1 MADYRVY
8 RSGEDESVGDSPDGS
23 SDEQPIS
30 RVARHQAERSR
41 RKHWGGAPSG
51 TPPSTPPS
59 RGPWLAWGILLAVL
73 IAAGAVIYYF
83 ERDAVSNSRAALDL
97 TVLTGKVPE
106 WALYGAPA
114 LVGVFIILVALYF
127 ALGRHVSLKV
137 LGLVVVALV
146 LAAPGVALGY
156 ANGTVSVVGN
166 RTVEVKKQ
174 VTETKKNLRPALPGK
189 AVNVLLIGR
198 DRDGPDDPGRSD
210 TQILMRL
217 DPDSKSIS
225 MLSLPRDLRV
235 LIPDVGYDKMNAAFS
250 YGGAALVVKT
260 FTELTGLPINHYV
273 EVDFAGFWHAV
284 NILGGVYIAVDH
296 RYYNP
301 ESSSYKS
308 IDIEPGY
315 QLMRGHDALDFV
327 RFRHDNLADF
337 GRMQR
342 QQLFLKEMQRQSG
355 RWSKDWTKVTA
366 LIKELTQETTSDIDS
381 LSRIKP
387 LVELVFEVDT
397 SKFNTVHLEGATP
410 TIDGVSY
417 VVASEEQIAAA
428 VKEFTE
434 PEAAPVEGG
443 TVQVRKKDY
452 TVTVIN
458 ASGQDGFT
466 KGIKAQLKQLG
477 YHAYDGHSAAEF
489 PGATTTIYTPTGLEA
504 QARAI
509 GNLFGEVKIKSVSR
523 APGSAEGILVFVA
536 SSFDG
541 TLDMPAQSY
550 EAQQT
555 LQPNANTD
563 LVAWQTLAG
572 KTKLPLEMPATW
584 VSGCVYDGF
593 RAYTLTETNDRK
605 SSAAV
610 AVARTPAGNYWSVQ
624 AMRWLSPPAIANPNG
639 KETIDG
645 QEYLLF
651 YQGKKLHMVAWKR
664 NNTLYWVLNSINNE
678 LSEKTMRALAT
689 SCTRVK

>member
-1 MADYRVY
+1 
-8 RSGEDESVGDSPDGS
+8 
-23 SDEQPIS
+23 
-30 RVARHQAERSR
+30 
-41 RKHWGGAPSG
+41 
-51 TPPSTPPS
+51 
-59 RGPWLAWGILLAVL
+59 
-73 IAAGAVIYYF
+73 
-83 ERDAVSNSRAALDL
+83 
-97 TVLTGKVPE
+97 
-106 WALYGAPA
+106 
-114 LVGVFIILVALYF
+114 
-127 ALGRHVSLKV
+127 
-137 LGLVVVALV
+137 
-146 LAAPGVALGY
+146 
-156 ANGTVSVVGN
+156 
-166 RTVEVKKQ
+166 
-174 VTETKKNLRPALPGK
+174 
-189 AVNVLLIGR
+189 
-198 DRDGPDDPGRSD
+198 
-210 TQILMRL
+210 
-217 DPDSKSIS
+217 

-235 LIPDVGYDKMNAAFS
+235 LIPGVGYDKMNAAFS

-284 NILGGVYIAVDH
+284 NILGGVYIPVDH

-327 RFRHDNLADF
+327 RYRHDNLSDF

-355 RWSKDWTKVTA
+355 RWSKDWTKVTQ

-387 LVELVFEVDT
+387 LVELVFQVDT

-417 VVASEEQIAAA
+417 VVASTDQIAAA
-428 VKEFTE
+428 VTEFTE
-434 PEAAPVEGG
+434 PEAAPMQGGAVEL
-443 TVQVRKKDY
+443 RKKDY

-458 ASGQDGFT
+458 GSGQDGFT
-466 KGIKAQLKQLG
+466 RGIKAQLKALG

-489 PGATTTIYTPTGLEA
+489 PGSTTTIYTPAGLEA
-504 QARAI
+504 QARTI
-509 GNLFGEVKIKSVSR
+509 GALFGDAEIKVVSR
-523 APGSAEGILVFVA
+523 APGSTEGILVFVA

-541 TLDMPAQSY
+541 TLDVPQPAY
-550 EAQQT
+550 EVQQT
-555 LQPNANTD
+555 LQPNANQD
-563 LVAWQTLAG
+563 LIAWQTLSG

-584 VSGCVYDGF
+584 VSGCVYDEF
-593 RAYTLTETNDRK
+593 YAYTLTETSGRK

-624 AMRWLSPPAIANPNG
+624 ALRWLSPPAIANPNG
-639 KETIDG
+639 KETING

-664 NNTLYWVLNSINNE
+664 NATLYWVLNSINNE

-689 SCTRVK
+689 SCTPVT